1 MIKKLMIVCVL
12 GFFACACQSIPD
24 TPENF
29 EAVTVET
36 EHFSFRI
43 FQKQITPGKPVRFY
57 IEGNGNPNPDNF
69 VALKMAQNDPSQNV
83 IYLSRPCQFIDSRSC
98 SNAAIYTTAQFHEEI
113 LGEMQELTAYL
124 INKYKVPAVEFV
136 GYDGG
141 ATIAMLLG
149 TRVPQTRR
157 IITVAGILDLNS
169 YTTHNELKPFND
181 SLNPADERNII
192 AAIPQ
197 IHYVGGKDEITTK
210 RMAERFVA
218 RLQSPRSAVVKV
230 VPSLGHDGWE
240 RVQFDYY

>member
-1 MIKKLMIVCVL
+1 MIKKLMIVCL
-12 GFFACACQSIPD
+12 FGFLACACQTLPR

-43 FQKQITPGKPVRFY
+43 FQKQITPGKPIRFY
-57 IEGNGNPNPDNF
+57 IEGNGNPNPDDF

-83 IYLSRPCQFIDSRSC
+83 IYLSRPCQFIDSRVC
-98 SNAAIYTTAQFHEEI
+98 SNSAIYTTAQYHEEI
-113 LGEMQELTAYL
+113 LAEMQELTAYL
-124 INKYKVPAVEFV
+124 INKYKTPAVEFI

-141 ATIAMLLG
+141 GTIAMLLG

-169 YTTHNELKPFND
+169 YTEHNGLEPYVD
-181 SLNPADERNII
+181 SLNPADEKNII
-192 AAIPQ
+192 ASIPQ